1 MLVIKN
7 RVVIVDA
14 EIKIRESLTRIV
26 KHEHLVSDAYDDGR
40 EAFEALRE
48 HHDDV
53 VLVIADIKMPSL
65 NGLEFMRLANAEFP
79 GIPFIVTSG
88 HGTKREIIQALKQ
101 GALDYFE
108 KPFGL
113 KEISASIRKVR
124 RLADAGHKTVQVY
137 RNLIEKRVVFRIAND
152 IALVHPLV
160 GGLIDEVRL
169 ACRIPPSQL
178 PGLRMGLHELIVNAI
193 EHGNLELGSE
203 LKDRHNYL
211 DLLKHRAREPRFSER
226 RVMIEVVIVAGSF
239 TCMVQDQGPGFDWR
253 SLPDPTDPENLFKP
267 HGRGVIM
274 AGNFF
279 DEFFYSESGNQVTVR
294 KFFKNGGIVK
304 NSDLQG

>member
-1 MLVIKN
+1 MIKN

-14 EIKIRESLTRIV
+14 EINIRESLIRIV
-26 KHEHLVSDAYDDGR
+26 KHEHLVPDAYADGR
-40 EAFEALRE
+40 EVFEALRE

-53 VLVIADIKMPSL
+53 VLVIADIRMPNL

-88 HGTKREIIQALKQ
+88 HGTKKEIIQALKQ

-124 RLADAGHKTVQVY
+124 HLADVSYKTIQVY
-137 RNLIEKRVVFRIAND
+137 RNLIEKRLVFRIAND
-152 IALVHPLV
+152 ITLVHPLV

-169 ACRIPPSQL
+169 ACRIPPSLL
-178 PGLRMGLHELIVNAI
+178 PGLQMGLHELIVNAI

-203 LKDRHNYL
+203 LKDRRNYL
-211 DLLKHRAREPRFSER
+211 ELLKRRAREPRFSDR
-226 RVMIEVVIVAGSF
+226 RVTIEVVIVPGSF
-239 TCMVQDQGPGFDWR
+239 TCMIQNQGPGFEWR
-253 SLPDPTDPENLFKP
+253 FLPDPTDPENLFKS

-294 KFFKNGGIVK
+294 KFFKDNGVAKG
-304 NSDLQG
+304 

>member
-1 MLVIKN
+1 MIKN

-14 EIKIRESLTRIV
+14 EIKIRESLIRVV
-26 KHEHLVSDAYDDGR
+26 KHEHLVPDAYADGR

-48 HHDDV
+48 YHDNV
-53 VLVIADIKMPSL
+53 VLVIADIRMPSL

-88 HGTKREIIQALKQ
+88 HGTKKEIIQALKQ

-124 RLADAGHKTVQVY
+124 RLADAGHRTVQVY
-137 RNLIEKRVVFRIAND
+137 RNLIEKRLVFRIAND
-152 IALVHPLV
+152 ITLVHPLV

-169 ACRIPPSQL
+169 ACRIPPSLL
-178 PGLRMGLHELIVNAI
+178 PGLQMGLHELIVNAI

-203 LKDRHNYL
+203 LKDRRNYL
-211 DLLKHRAREPRFSER
+211 ELLKRRAREPRFSGR
-226 RVMIEVVIVAGSF
+226 RVTIEVVIVPGSF
-239 TCMVQDQGPGFDWR
+239 TCMIQNQGPGFEWR
-253 SLPDPTDPENLFKP
+253 FLPDPTDPENLFKS

-294 KFFKNGGIVK
+294 KFFKD
-304 NSDLQG
+304 NSVVQGFESKG